1 MEDKRITKTKRNLKE
16 TMVSLLRRIP
26 FEKINVTGLC
36 KKADTSRITFYTYYD
51 DKYSLISE
59 IMEDYHREAVEDY
72 HKMQELNNPKRN
84 VLTGYFNMLDSIL
97 HLYTNHPNFF
107 EMVSSDKNPY
117 LFSAFYQYVFHN
129 VENYIEQH
137 STKIRAKYP
146 AAMTATLLCNGL
158 LGVINE
164 CYKTK
169 KTIEKMIPAI
179 RNMYKDILMS
189 NLFVMA

>member
-1 MEDKRITKTKRNLKE
+1 
-16 TMVSLLRRIP
+16 
-26 FEKINVTGLC
+26 
-36 KKADTSRITFYTYYD
+36 
-51 DKYSLISE
+51 
-59 IMEDYHREAVEDY
+59 
-72 HKMQELNNPKRN
+72 
-84 VLTGYFNMLDSIL
+84 MLDSIL
-97 HLYTNHPNFF
+97 HLYTKHPDFF

-117 LFSAFYQYVFHN
+117 LFAAFYQYIFHN
-129 VENYIEQH
+129 VENYIERH
-137 STKIRAKYP
+137 SSKIRAKYP

-189 NLFVMA
+189 NLFVRA

>member
-16 TMVSLLRRIP
+16 TMVALLHRIP
-26 FEKINVTGLC
+26 FEKINVTSLC
-36 KKADTSRITFYTYYD
+36 KQAETSRITFYTYYD

-72 HKMQELNNPKRN
+72 RRMQKENNPKNN
-84 VLTGYFNMLDSIL
+84 VLTGYFNMLDCIL

-107 EMVSSDKNPY
+107 EMVSSDRNPY

-129 VENYIEQH
+129 VENYIKEH
-137 STKIRAKYP
+137 SSKIRAKYP

-179 RNMYKDILMS
+179 RNMYKDLLMS
-189 NLFVMA
+189 NLFITA